1 MTRRTSF
8 LAPAPM
14 EGRGAYNRNSYVQQA
29 GASPAIPLLIEA
41 AGRVD
46 LPALTEPIVIAD
58 YGASQG
64 HSSFGPMA
72 AAIAALR
79 RRTASDRLVSVVHI
93 DLPTSDFS
101 ALFQALAADPDSYL
115 QNDPAAFA
123 AAVGRSFYEAV
134 LPPRSVTLGWCS
146 WAVQWLSR
154 APGPIPDQVQVAYSR
169 DPDAAARYARQAAE
183 DWRTFLRRRGCELRP
198 GGRLVVLT
206 MALTV
211 AGEFG
216 YRPVLEALYGALLAL
231 VADRFLSAEELH
243 GMAIPTVGR
252 SLADLE
258 APFAGKAFAGLEI
271 DHAQVFDG
279 ADPIWEDFARD
290 GDAAAYGARWAAFSR
305 ASVLPTLAR
314 ALAPSSDTIRAA
326 AFVDR
331 VERAMAAR
339 LAAAPEKFP
348 IPLASVVLRRT
359 A

>member
-1 MTRRTSF
+1 M
-8 LAPAPM
+8 
-14 EGRGAYNRNSYVQQA
+14 
-29 GASPAIPLLIEA
+29 
-41 AGRVD
+41 
-46 LPALTEPIVIAD
+46 
-58 YGASQG
+58 
-64 HSSFGPMA
+64 
-72 AAIAALR
+72 
-79 RRTASDRLVSVVHI
+79 
-93 DLPTSDFS
+93 
-101 ALFQALAADPDSYL
+101 
-115 QNDPAAFA
+115 
-123 AAVGRSFYEAV
+123 
-134 LPPRSVTLGWCS
+134 
-146 WAVQWLSR
+146 
-154 APGPIPDQVQVAYSR
+154 
-169 DPDAAARYARQAAE
+169 
-183 DWRTFLRRRGCELRP
+183 ELRP

-314 ALAPSSDTIRAA
+314 ALAPSSDTTRAA

-359 A
+359 ASSNSRKSGHGFPSGIAGEQRLRWSTDPKKRGSAPAPADDGVL